1 MTLLCLIPEAACAP
15 DTQATL
21 QQQRLRS
28 SSDQRETSS
37 CQSSTVVL
45 HENISYYAS
54 TFKLKLDTIGN
65 SVPELHWPLFKCC
78 EALES
83 SMWLMA
89 TILDSADRAKW
100 SVSRDVWWVL
110 FVCLFVLSSLN
121 SIASDLKR
129 K

>member
-1 MTLLCLIPEAACAP
+1 M
-15 DTQATL
+15 
-21 QQQRLRS
+21 
-28 SSDQRETSS
+28 
-37 CQSSTVVL
+37 L
-45 HENISYYAS
+45 HGNISYNAS
-54 TFKLKLDTIGN
+54 TFKLKLDTVGN

-89 TILDSADRAKW
+89 TILDSADTAEW
-100 SVSRDVWWVL
+100 SVSRNVWWVL
-110 FVCLFVLSSLN
+110 ACLFILSSLN